1 MGPLLLIVT
10 SIAGLVLGA
19 DAVHGSPSAQFR
31 SLLGNTGSK
40 DVEALLA
47 GASSATSGRF
57 AAAAGVVLLL
67 VAALGVVVQL
77 KDAMNTI
84 WNVEEPEE
92 VRVWWYLRTYLVS
105 FAGVLGLGLAW
116 LLSNR
121 RL

>member
-1 MGPLLLIVT
+1 
-10 SIAGLVLGA
+10 
-19 DAVHGSPSAQFR
+19 
-31 SLLGNTGSK
+31 
-40 DVEALLA
+40 
-47 GASSATSGRF
+47 
-57 AAAAGVVLLL
+57 
-67 VAALGVVVQL
+67 VQL